1 MLFERNKTEC
11 DDYIY
16 NWYSHGM
23 ICAQNN
29 EEWCLYC
36 LWLLK
41 GCHINKTTRWDFK
54 KIKKR
59 VSSFFNPL
67 PQQWTPQRNFRGE
80 KVFCLK
86 HEETVGERKISLF
99 DIRYLCFFVLM
110 CLFIIIIS
118 VSFWP
123 KKGNADHAFFER
135 CERIDE
141 TPSHFFVVPFHW
153 TALLW
158 VVESMKMID
167 ECLILWFTQQ
177 NNEPLNDF
185 TTHSVVFQRLMNAI
199 WNDVHQF
206 GGMTNEDFNVACCC
220 TILYFV
226 LFIIA
231 VVSISFYSLY
241 FIFHDDLICFCGRH
255 YLSWWW

>member
-1 MLFERNKTEC
+1 MNATKKFPWWKSVLFEAWRNCWRKK
-11 DDYIY
+11 DFIV
-16 NWYSHGM
+16 WYSLSVLFCAYVLVYHNH
-23 ICAQNN
+23 ICIILT
-29 EEWCLYC
+29 E
-36 LWLLK
+36 
-41 GCHINKTTRWDFK
+41 
-54 KIKKR
+54 
-59 VSSFFNPL
+59 
-67 PQQWTPQRNFRGE
+67 
-80 KVFCLK
+80 
-86 HEETVGERKISLF
+86 ERKCWP
-99 DIRYLCFFVLM
+99 CFLWTLRTNRWNTF
-110 CLFIIIIS
+110 
-118 VSFWP
+118 SF
-123 KKGNADHAFFER
+123 
-135 CERIDE
+135 
-141 TPSHFFVVPFHW
+141 FFVVIFHW

-185 TTHSVVFQRLMNAI
+185 STHSVVFQRLMNAI